1 MTSHGFIAVR
11 AREAMRNSA
20 PARRDVRKLREA
32 DAIHQRADEISLVIV
47 LSLRGE
53 GRSMLMEAKAC
64 AAGGA
69 PVCKR
74 NADF

>member
-1 MTSHGFIAVR
+1 L
-11 AREAMRNSA
+11 
-20 PARRDVRKLREA
+20 RDA
-32 DAIHQRADEISLVIV
+32 DAIHQRAEEISLVIV

-64 AAGGA
+64 AAA
-69 PVCKR
+69 NEDVCKR

>member
-1 MTSHGFIAVR
+1 
-11 AREAMRNSA
+11 MRNSA

-53 GRSMLMEAKAC
+53 GRSMLWRRKRALP
-64 AAGGA
+64 AARPSVRETLIFSA
-69 PVCKR
+69 LAQR
-74 NADF
+74 SDFFLRI